1 MLYSYE
7 ASDKDGV
14 TTKGEFEAENKSAVV
29 VYLEKKN
36 LIPVTID
43 EIGASESGGALANH
57 LFETVKPLDRILLVR
72 NLAASLK
79 AGLGLG
85 ESLEIL
91 IVDSTKKIMRNVL
104 SQAKINLENGQ
115 PLSQTFSTYT
125 KHFPPVFVGM
135 LRAGEFSG
143 KLDTTLEELSA
154 YLSREYNLAKK
165 IRSALA
171 YPMVLLIA
179 ATGVI
184 MLLLTFVLPQLA
196 KTLKQSKV
204 KLPLI
209 TQVFVNLGAFISKN
223 YFLDAAVIAFI
234 IWFFV
239 YFRRTVLGRKVF
251 MKISFRV
258 PIVRDLVKK
267 VALVR
272 LTRTLSSLVGSG
284 VSIVESLKLTADSV
298 ANDYYR
304 KALLESVEEVQ
315 KGIPFSRTFKNY
327 PDLFPKFLTSL
338 MVVGEK
344 TGTLEHVLRT
354 FADFYDEEV
363 DNTLK
368 DLTAILEPVLLLG
381 MGVVVGSIALSVLLP
396 IYQLVGSFR

>member
-1 MLYSYE
+1 MLFSYE

-14 TTKGEFEAENKSAVV
+14 SSKGEFEAENKAAVV
-29 VYLEKKN
+29 AFLEKKN
-36 LIPVTID
+36 LIPVTIN
-43 EIGASESGGALANH
+43 EIGVSESGGGLSSH

-72 NLAASLK
+72 NLSAALK

-85 ESLEIL
+85 ESLDIL
-91 IVDSTKKIMRNVL
+91 IVDSTKNLIRNIL

-115 PLSQTFSTYT
+115 PLSQTFATFT

-143 KLDTTLEELSA
+143 KLDTTLEELST

-165 IRSALA
+165 IKSALA
-171 YPMVLLIA
+171 YPIVLLVA

-209 TQVFVNLGAFISKN
+209 TQIFVNLGALINQN
-223 YFLDAAVIAFI
+223 YFIDIAVVGLI
-234 IWFFV
+234 IWFFL
-239 YFRRTVLGRKVF
+239 YFRKTTLGRKVF
-251 MKISFRV
+251 MRISFRTPV
-258 PIVRDLVKK
+258 VKELVKK

-272 LTRTLSSLVGSG
+272 LTRTLSSLIGSG
-284 VSIVESLKLTADSV
+284 VSIVESLKLTAESV
-298 ANDYYR
+298 SNDYY
-304 KALLESVEEVQ
+304 KNALLESVEEVQ

-327 PDLFPKFLTSL
+327 PDLFPRFLTSL

-381 MGVVVGSIALSVLLP
+381 MGVIVGSIALSVLLP